1 MGEIARSHDDLRL
14 EPLHQPLQRMLD
26 FLLLMCT
33 HVEVGNMEEPGV
45 HDRTR
50 L

>member
-1 MGEIARSHDDLRL
+1 LR
-14 EPLHQPLQRMLD
+14 
-26 FLLLMCT
+26 FLMCT
-33 HVEVGNMEEPGV
+33 HVQVGNMEEPGN